1 MSSHLPPPIAPPSG
15 GIHSLQPE
23 HTGQAYGHP
32 QQAQAYP
39 QAPLNGFPGS
49 QNAYPQ
55 QPPPGSQNAYPQQPL
70 QSQYVDRTPSPLKP
84 GYAAHAPVVKQVF
97 EISDHHSKDSHRL
110 DNTYHPSLSPKQTT
124 EALVESA
131 VARHHTRADVL
142 FLKAVWGGILLSY
155 GGFLEAVVGG
165 SPSANT
171 NNPGLLRLVEGL
183 VFPVGLTLIVLTGME
198 LVTSNMMI
206 IELGVFKRRVPWWGI
221 AYNWFVVFFG
231 NLAGS
236 LFFAAILVRYAGLV
250 TDPIRTFITNAANS
264 RGVLPWHE
272 VFLRGIGCNIMVCLA
287 VYVAT
292 QAADV
297 ISKVVG
303 VYFVLSAFVVIQYE
317 HVVAD
322 MFTIPMGMMLG
333 AGPSVGKYIWL
344 DVIGA
349 LVGNIVGATLL
360 SLSLYWMYLHGAPTP
375 GKVTDKEKGPDND
388 SQHTVAPHQGAN
400 SWGSGNHFQ

>member
-1 MSSHLPPPIAPPSG
+1 MVASGKHYIVWLSLRRSLFEIQPEISVTTHIMSSHLPPPIAPPSG

-142 FLKAVWGGILLSY
+142 FLKAVWGGILLS
-155 GGFLEAVVGG
+155 
-165 SPSANT
+165 
-171 NNPGLLRLVEGL
+171 
-183 VFPVGLTLIVLTGME
+183 
-198 LVTSNMMI
+198 
-206 IELGVFKRRVPWWGI
+206 
-221 AYNWFVVFFG
+221 
-231 NLAGS
+231 
-236 LFFAAILVRYAGLV
+236 
-250 TDPIRTFITNAANS
+250 
-264 RGVLPWHE
+264 
-272 VFLRGIGCNIMVCLA
+272 
-287 VYVAT
+287 
-292 QAADV
+292 
-297 ISKVVG
+297 
-303 VYFVLSAFVVIQYE
+303 
-317 HVVAD
+317 
-322 MFTIPMGMMLG
+322 
-333 AGPSVGKYIWL
+333 
-344 DVIGA
+344 
-349 LVGNIVGATLL
+349 
-360 SLSLYWMYLHGAPTP
+360 
-375 GKVTDKEKGPDND
+375 
-388 SQHTVAPHQGAN
+388 
-400 SWGSGNHFQ
+400 